1 MSSRPAADPESAAR
15 HAAKRGRVGLVLS
28 GGGARGAYEVGVLAH
43 LFEHILPQ
51 LPPDFDF
58 DVVSGTSVG
67 AIHAAYAVATS
78 GWEGAQR
85 ARRLAE
91 IWRSMELDQVVRIGV
106 GDILGVPLRA
116 LGLAQLRRRAGGRA
130 HASEVIGGLVDVT
143 PLERIVAERIPWT
156 DLRRNLDGRA
166 RALCVLCT
174 EVRSGRVAVFLD
186 GRLADPAPWGSD
198 PNIVAIPT
206 KIVAHHVRASAAIP
220 FLFPAVRIGDSY
232 YVDGGL
238 RMNTPLSPAL
248 RLGCDRL
255 LVVALKHRPA
265 GGGDVPT
272 FAADAITQPAFLIG
286 KVLDALILD
295 QLEVELHR
303 LQVVNALLRQ
313 GVSVY
318 GDGFIEA
325 VSGSVREQRGAGYRI
340 AETAVVRPSE
350 DIGRIAAHC
359 YRKHGAGSLGALPS
373 LLTRFALRGVPEDE
387 ADLLSY
393 VFFDRRFTAD
403 LVALG
408 REDARRNEDEIVR
421 LLGT

>member
-1 MSSRPAADPESAAR
+1 MVRDSSVNARDAHARP
-15 HAAKRGRVGLVLS
+15 RVGLVLS

-43 LFEHILPQ
+43 VFENVLPQ

-67 AIHAAYAVATS
+67 AIHASYVIATAE
-78 GWEGAQR
+78 WPAARR
-85 ARRLAE
+85 ARRLTE
-91 IWRSMELDQVVRIGV
+91 IWAGMELEHVVRVGV
-106 GDILGVPLRA
+106 GDLLGVPLRA
-116 LGLAQLRRRAGGRA
+116 LGFTQLRRRAGGKARA
-130 HASEVIGGLVDVT
+130 AEVIGGLVDVS
-143 PLERIVAERIPWT
+143 PLERIVAERIPWAE
-156 DLRRNLDGRA
+156 LRRNLDARP

-174 EVRSGRVAVFLD
+174 EIRSGHVAVFMD
-186 GRLADPAPWGSD
+186 GGLADPAPWASD
-198 PNIVAIPT
+198 PNIIAIPT
-206 KIVAHHVRASAAIP
+206 RIGAQHVRASAAIP
-220 FLFPAVRIGDSY
+220 FLFPAVRIEDSY

-255 LVVALKHRPA
+255 LAVALKHKPDPGA
-265 GGGDVPT
+265 QATT
-272 FAADAITQPAFLIG
+272 FSEESITQPAFLIG

-313 GVSVY
+313 GVEVY
-318 GDGFIEA
+318 GDGFVES
-325 VSGSVREQRGAGYRI
+325 VSGGVRAQRGAGYRI
-340 AETAVVRPSE
+340 VETAVVRPSE

-359 YRKHGAGSLGALPS
+359 YRKHGGGSLGALPS
-373 LLTRFALRGVPEDE
+373 LLARFALRGVPEDE

-393 VFFDRRFTAD
+393 VFFDRRFTAE

-408 REDARRNEDEIVR
+408 REDAKRSEEEIVR
-421 LLGT
+421 LLSA

>member
-1 MSSRPAADPESAAR
+1 
-15 HAAKRGRVGLVLS
+15 VLS

-43 LFEHILPQ
+43 VFERILPQ
-51 LPPDFDF
+51 LPPEFDF

-67 AIHAAYAVATS
+67 AIHAAYVVATAE
-78 GWEGAQR
+78 WEFEQR

-91 IWRSMELDQVVRIGV
+91 IWRGMELDKVVRIGV
-106 GDILGVPLRA
+106 GDVLGVPLRA
-116 LGLAQLRRRAGGRA
+116 LGFAQLRRRAGGRSRA
-130 HASEVIGGLVDVT
+130 PEVIGGLVDVT
-143 PLERIVAERIPWT
+143 PLERIVAEQIPWS
-156 DLRRNLDGRA
+156 DLRRNLDGRS

-186 GRLADPAPWGSD
+186 GALADPAPWASD
-198 PNIVAIPT
+198 PNIIAMPT
-206 KIVAHHVRASAAIP
+206 KISAPHVRASAAIP
-220 FLFPAVRIGDSY
+220 FLFPAVRIEDSY

-248 RLGCDRL
+248 RLGCDRI
-255 LVVALKHRPA
+255 LVVALKHSRERGVDGP
-265 GGGDVPT
+265 DY
-272 FAADAITQPAFLIG
+272 AADAITQPAFLIG

-303 LQVVNALLRQ
+303 LHVVNALLRQ
-313 GVSVY
+313 GVAVY
-318 GDGFIEA
+318 GEHFVES
-325 VSGSVREQRGAGYRI
+325 VSSAVRERRGAGYRI
-340 AETAVVRPSE
+340 VETAVVRPSE

-393 VFFDRRFTAD
+393 LFFDRRFTAD

-408 REDARRNEDEIVR
+408 REDARRSEEEIVR
-421 LLGT
+421 VLGA

>member
-1 MSSRPAADPESAAR
+1 
-15 HAAKRGRVGLVLS
+15 
-28 GGGARGAYEVGVLAH
+28 VLAH
-43 LFEHILPQ
+43 VFERILPQ

-67 AIHAAYAVATS
+67 AIHAAYVVATA

-91 IWRSMELDQVVRIGV
+91 IWRGMELEQVVRIGV
-106 GDILGVPLRA
+106 ADVIGVPLRA
-116 LGLAQLRRRAGGRA
+116 LGFTRLRRRAGGKARA
-130 HASEVIGGLVDVT
+130 QEVIGGLVDVS
-143 PLERIVAERIPWT
+143 PLERIVAERIPWAE
-156 DLRRNLDGRA
+156 LRRNLDGRA

-174 EVRSGRVAVFLD
+174 EVRSGHVAVFMD
-186 GRLADPAPWGSD
+186 GALADPAPWASD
-198 PNIVAIPT
+198 PSIIAIPT
-206 KIVAHHVRASAAIP
+206 AISAQHVRASAAIP
-220 FLFPAVRIGDSY
+220 FLFPAVRIEDSY

-255 LVVALKHRPA
+255 LAVALKHRPA
-265 GGGDVPT
+265 PSEPVSRFPE
-272 FAADAITQPAFLIG
+272 DAITQPAFLIG

-303 LQVVNALLRQ
+303 LDVVNALLRQ
-313 GVSVY
+313 GVAIY
-318 GDGFIEA
+318 GDGFVES
-325 VSGSVREQRGAGYRI
+325 VSGAVRERRGAGYRI
-340 AETAVVRPSE
+340 VETAVVRPSE

-373 LLTRFALRGVPEDE
+373 LLTRFALRGVPEGE

-408 REDARRNEDEIVR
+408 REDARRSEDEIVR
-421 LLGT
+421 LLQA